1 MGRACDT
8 HFSVKL
14 RKNERFVNSD
24 RRDSYLILHIGTQ
37 KKDIANY
44 KTQRIQHTNTN
55 IMKRIFSAAAIC
67 SLILAVSCNKEG
79 SASVDKDF
87 QYVIPTEALV
97 GQSVTFEDQSINV
110 QSREWT
116 FEDGT
121 PATSTK
127 AIVEVAFSKAGE
139 KTVSLTVNYSDGT
152 KDEISKKIT
161 IKDEFSAKIKADGLS
176 PKGCA
181 KKGSE
186 ITFSLDELKNAAGG
200 NLTYA
205 WSFPGATPATSTDAS
220 PKVVWNEQDNNVKV
234 TCEVTRVLDGAKLN
248 LETTLVAGNY
258 PLLVNDEYSAF
269 DFEGATSNLAWY
281 GWFKESTD
289 ACLSIADGGAH
300 GTAHSLKIDAKG
312 INALTDSGQAFEVAH
327 RNNWSNNA
335 RMVVGQKY
343 EISFWCKAEAA
354 TMDAVG
360 LKHNDGELA
369 AIISWVNLFNWIP
382 DWLNDPMRGS
392 AAKTDWSE
400 VFPGETFKEE
410 GAQSPIWAGGVTT
423 MEGTSPDDLKFNDLI
438 TRDWKKYSFEFT
450 LENGGQPGDVL
461 KNCYIAFGVTG
472 VNAVFYFDDFQINL
486 VEE

>member
-1 MGRACDT
+1 MKHG
-8 HFSVKL
+8 
-14 RKNERFVNSD
+14 E
-24 RRDSYLILHIGTQ
+24 
-37 KKDIANY
+37 Y
-44 KTQRIQHTNTN
+44 KTLIPI

-186 ITFSLDELKNAAGG
+186 ITFSLDEFKNAAGG
-200 NLTYA
+200 NVTYA

-234 TCEVTRVLDGAKLN
+234 TCEVTRALDGAKLN
-248 LETTLVAGNY
+248 LETTLIAGNY

-300 GTAHSLKIDAKG
+300 GTAHSLKIDATG
-312 INALTDSGQAFEVAH
+312 INALTDSGLAFEVAH

-354 TMDAVG
+354 MMDAVG

>member
-1 MGRACDT
+1 
-8 HFSVKL
+8 
-14 RKNERFVNSD
+14 
-24 RRDSYLILHIGTQ
+24 
-37 KKDIANY
+37 
-44 KTQRIQHTNTN
+44 
-55 IMKRIFSAAAIC
+55 MKRIFSAAAIC

-186 ITFSLDELKNAAGG
+186 ITFSLDEFKNAAGG
-200 NLTYA
+200 NVTYA

-234 TCEVTRVLDGAKLN
+234 TCEVTRALDGAKLN
-248 LETTLVAGNY
+248 LETTLIAGNY

-300 GTAHSLKIDAKG
+300 GTAHSLKIDATG
-312 INALTDSGQAFEVAH
+312 INALTDPGLAFEVAH

-450 LENGGQPGDVL
+450 LENGGQPGDGLIQLPAVPIQTAVVAGIFSEERFQIGEAGRAVAFSVL
-461 KNCYIAFGVTG
+461 KNIGGFRHAVITG
-472 VNAVFYFDDFQINL
+472 FRGDT
-486 VEE
+486 

>member
-87 QYVIPTEALV
+87 QYVIPTEAIV

-186 ITFSLDELKNAAGG
+186 ITFSLDEFKNAAGG
-200 NLTYA
+200 NVTYA

-234 TCEVTRVLDGAKLN
+234 TCEVTRALDGAKLN
-248 LETTLVAGNY
+248 LETTLIAGNY

-281 GWFKESTD
+281 GWFKKSTD
-289 ACLSIADGGAH
+289 DCLSIADGGAH

-410 GAQSPIWAGGVTT
+410 GAQSSIWAGGVTT
-423 MEGTSPDDLKFNDLI
+423 MEGTSLDDLKFNDLI
-438 TRDWKKYSFEFT
+438 TKDWKKYSFEFT

>member
-1 MGRACDT
+1 MQ
-8 HFSVKL
+8 
-14 RKNERFVNSD
+14 N
-24 RRDSYLILHIGTQ
+24 
-37 KKDIANY
+37 
-44 KTQRIQHTNTN
+44 TNTN

-161 IKDEFSAKIKADGLS
+161 IKDEFSAKIKAEGLS

-186 ITFSLDELKNAAGG
+186 ITFSLDEFKNAAGG
-200 NLTYA
+200 NVTYA

-234 TCEVTRVLDGAKLN
+234 TCEVTRALDGAKLN
-248 LETTLVAGNY
+248 LETTLIAGNY
-258 PLLVNDEYSAF
+258 PLLKVDDY
-269 DFEGATSNLAWY
+269 DVYGFEKGEGNIAWY
-281 GWFKESTD
+281 SWVKFSTD
-289 ACLSIADGGAH
+289 KEAGLHPEVMSVVDGGAA
-300 GTAHSLKIDAKG
+300 GTAKSMRLD
-312 INALTDSGQAFEVAH
+312 
-327 RNNWSNNA
+327 
-335 RMVVGQKY
+335 
-343 EISFWCKAEAA
+343 IS
-354 TMDAVG
+354 DIQ
-360 LKHNDGELA
+360 DGANIFELA
-369 AIISWVNLFNWIP
+369 ARNSWPTNAWMEAGKKYELSFWLKSEGMAGACYWLNIFSYCP
-382 DWLNDPMRGS
+382 TWLNDPLRGADAS
-392 AAKTDWSE
+392 S
-400 VFPGETFKEE
+400 
-410 GAQSPIWAGGVTT
+410 
-423 MEGTSPDDLKFNDLI
+423 
-438 TRDWKKYSFEFT
+438 DWKDVFGVDFVESSMVELYKNVITTVTAKEDGSGYDIQNALSTEWTKYTFEVT
-450 LENGGQPGDVL
+450 PGGDAGTVY
-461 KNCYIAFGVTG
+461 KNCYLALGLSGVG
-472 VNAVFYFDDFQINL
+472 AIVYLDEVQINL

>member
-55 IMKRIFSAAAIC
+55 IMKRFFSAAAIC

-186 ITFSLDELKNAAGG
+186 ITFSLDEFKNAAGG
-200 NLTYA
+200 NVTYA

-248 LETTLVAGNY
+248 LETTLIAGNY

-281 GWFKESTD
+281 GWFKKSTD
-289 ACLSIADGGAH
+289 DCLSIADGGAH

-410 GAQSPIWAGGVTT
+410 GAQSSIWAGGVTT
-423 MEGTSPDDLKFNDLI
+423 MEGTSLDDLKFNDLI
-438 TRDWKKYSFEFT
+438 TKDWKKYSFEFT

>member
-1 MGRACDT
+1 M
-8 HFSVKL
+8 
-14 RKNERFVNSD
+14 
-24 RRDSYLILHIGTQ
+24 
-37 KKDIANY
+37 
-44 KTQRIQHTNTN
+44 
-55 IMKRIFSAAAIC
+55 
-67 SLILAVSCNKEG
+67 
-79 SASVDKDF
+79 
-87 QYVIPTEALV
+87 
-97 GQSVTFEDQSINV
+97 
-110 QSREWT
+110 
-116 FEDGT
+116 
-121 PATSTK
+121 
-127 AIVEVAFSKAGE
+127 
-139 KTVSLTVNYSDGT
+139 
-152 KDEISKKIT
+152 
-161 IKDEFSAKIKADGLS
+161 
-176 PKGCA
+176 
-181 KKGSE
+181 
-186 ITFSLDELKNAAGG
+186 
-200 NLTYA
+200 
-205 WSFPGATPATSTDAS
+205 
-220 PKVVWNEQDNNVKV
+220 KV
-234 TCEVTRVLDGAKLN
+234 TCEVTRALDGAKLN

-300 GTAHSLKIDAKG
+300 GTAHSLKIDATG
-312 INALTDSGQAFEVAH
+312 INALTDSGLAFEVAH

-438 TRDWKKYSFEFT
+438 TKDWKKYSFEFT